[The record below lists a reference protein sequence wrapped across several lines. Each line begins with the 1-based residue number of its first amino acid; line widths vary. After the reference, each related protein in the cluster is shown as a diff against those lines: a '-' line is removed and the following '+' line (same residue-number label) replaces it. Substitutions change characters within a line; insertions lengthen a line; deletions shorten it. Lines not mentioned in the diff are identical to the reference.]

1 VNLRI
6 FNKYPL
12 TKDKESAP
20 DLILYHPKALG
31 APDFAEKIGVPCM
44 LAFWLPIYVPTTRFP
59 AMGFPELPL

>member
-1 VNLRI
+1 M
-6 FNKYPL
+6 
-12 TKDKESAP
+12 
-20 DLILYHPKALG
+20 ILYHPKALG